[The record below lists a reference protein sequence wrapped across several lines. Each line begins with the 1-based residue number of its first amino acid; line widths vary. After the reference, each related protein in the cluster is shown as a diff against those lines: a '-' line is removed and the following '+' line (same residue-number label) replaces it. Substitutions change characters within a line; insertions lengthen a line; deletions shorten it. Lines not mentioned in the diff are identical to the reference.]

1 MTKKKISLSY
11 KVLTVIS
18 LLVGIILNIRKTN
31 SIISL
36 LSYYTLQSNIIC
48 LIAFISYIF
57 IELRKKRYKS
67 DVYYL
72 IKGAIVITIIV
83 TAIVYRIALA
93 PNGFQMDSLE
103 KSLSNKIV
111 ADFLVH
117 TLSPL
122 LVLFD
127 YILFDK
133 KGRFK
138 KYYPIIWLVLPLNYV
153 IYVYTYSFLGG
164 KFYSIGGSRK
174 YAYFFLDYDVLGL
187 MGVVKWIIVIS
198 IFILI
203 ISYVLVFFDYLM
215 GKKKRPR

>member
-1 MTKKKISLSY
+1 M
-11 KVLTVIS
+11 
-18 LLVGIILNIRKTN
+18 
-31 SIISL
+31 
-36 LSYYTLQSNIIC
+36 
-48 LIAFISYIF
+48 
-57 IELRKKRYKS
+57 ELRKKRYKS

-72 IKGAIVITIIV
+72 IKGAIVITIVI
-83 TAIVYRIALA
+83 TALVYRVALA

-103 KSLSNKIV
+103 KSINNKIV
-111 ADFLVH
+111 ADFMVH

-127 YILFDK
+127 YILFDE

-138 KYYPIIWLVLPLNYV
+138 KYYPVIWLILPLNYV

-164 KFYSIGGSRK
+164 QFYGIGGSRK
-174 YAYFFLDYDVLGL
+174 YAYFFLDYEVLGL
-187 MGVVKWIIVIS
+187 TGVMKWIIVIS
-198 IFILI
+198 IFIMI

>member
-1 MTKKKISLSY
+1 MTKKEISLSY
-11 KVLTVIS
+11 KVLTVTS

-48 LIAFISYIF
+48 LIAFLSYIF
-57 IELRKKRYKS
+57 MELRKKRYKS

-72 IKGAIVITIIV
+72 IKGAIVITIVI
-83 TAIVYRIALA
+83 TALVYRVALA

-103 KSLSNKIV
+103 KSINNKIV
-111 ADFLVH
+111 ADFMVH

-127 YILFDK
+127 YILFDE

-138 KYYPIIWLVLPLNYV
+138 KYYPVIWLILPLNYV

-164 KFYSIGGSRK
+164 QFYGIGGSRK
-174 YAYFFLDYDVLGL
+174 YAYFFLDYEVLGL
-187 MGVVKWIIVIS
+187 TGVMKWIIVIS
-198 IFILI
+198 IFIMI